1 MKGMQ
6 FQFLTKNNREY
17 RNHKMGNPEKLATLG
32 TQDDENQNKNNP
44 EKLLVYPMLPVSLD
58 CFCFGFRRLVYPM
71 LPVSLDCFCFG
82 FDVLCTQ

>member
-44 EKLLVYPMLPVSLD
+44 EKLATLGTQDDENQNKKNTIQNIYTALIMFYYFVS
-58 CFCFGFRRLVYPM
+58 
-71 LPVSLDCFCFG
+71 
-82 FDVLCTQ
+82 

>member
-32 TQDDENQNKNNP
+32 TQDDKHQIKKNTMQNIYTA
-44 EKLLVYPMLPVSLD
+44 LIIFHYFVSLQ
-58 CFCFGFRRLVYPM
+58 CLSFIFVI
-71 LPVSLDCFCFG
+71 V
-82 FDVLCTQ
+82 